1 MKLINMQEKILVIED
16 KDGLRDTIVQ
26 LLKIHKYE
34 VSSAKNGLAG
44 FNAIL
49 LQKPDVVI
57 CDVQMPKLNGY
68 GVLRCI
74 NELIPKERMPS
85 FLFLTSNCR
94 QKDIDTGLNLGADD
108 YIIKPFKLDELLG
121 AIRKCIDKKSSINHS
136 NHLIGKPHV

>member
-1 MKLINMQEKILVIED
+1 MQEKILVIED

-26 LLKIHKYE
+26 LLRIHKYD

-49 LQKPDVVI
+49 LHKPDVVI

-85 FLFLTSNCR
+85 FLFLTSNC
-94 QKDIDTGLNLGADD
+94 QQIDIDTGLELGADD
-108 YIIKPFKLDELLG
+108 YIIKPFILEDLLG
-121 AIRKCIDKKSSINHS
+121 SIRKSLEKKTICKQH
-136 NHLIGKPHV
+136 